1 MVITNNLLSGIPESL
16 PEELFERLP
25 LQVQGLR
32 LERIVSRG
40 HATPEGE
47 WYDQSTHEWVLLVS
61 GSAGLRFEGD
71 DRVHI
76 LMPGDYLDIP
86 AGCRHRVEWTHPTTD
101 TVWLALHYPA

>member
-1 MVITNNLLSGIPESL
+1 MVRIKNLLSGVPETL

-25 LQVQGLR
+25 LQVQDLR

-47 WYDQSTHEWVLLVS
+47 WYDQPAHEWVLLIS